1 MIKIS
6 PSILGADFADLKS
19 EVQKTELANADSIH
33 FDIMDR
39 HFVPNLTFGPLLLKA
54 VRKYTKLPF
63 SVHLMVENPDL
74 YVDECIKNGAS
85 LITVHQETCHHLH
98 RTLSAIRE
106 KGAKAGVALNP
117 STPLSFFKYVA
128 NVTDEILIMTVNPGF
143 SGQKL
148 IKSCLGKIEEA
159 KRQIKELG
167 VNTEINVDG
176 GVNEETIE
184 SVIKA
189 GADTVVMASA
199 FYGSPNPKEL
209 VSKIKGMVIK

>member
-1 MIKIS
+1 
-6 PSILGADFADLKS
+6 
-19 EVQKTELANADSIH
+19 
-33 FDIMDR
+33 
-39 HFVPNLTFGPLLLKA
+39 
-54 VRKYTKLPF
+54 
-63 SVHLMVENPDL
+63 MVENPDL
-74 YVDECIKNGAS
+74 YIDECIKNGAS

-106 KGAKAGVALNP
+106 KGAKAGVAVNP

-128 NVTDEILIMTVNPGF
+128 DVTDEILIMTVNPGF

-148 IKSCLGKIEEA
+148 ISSCIGKIEEA
-159 KRQIKELG
+159 KKQIKELG

-184 SVIKA
+184 RVIKA

-199 FYGSPNPKEL
+199 FYGSPNPQEL
-209 VSKIKGMVIK
+209 VKKIKAIKI